1 MFTKKDLEQI
11 KARGADFKDIEAQLE
26 YYKKGFPPLK
36 LVKPA
41 TIGDG
46 IITFDQNALQ
56 HVLDFYDK
64 TSAYKKVLK
73 FVPASG
79 VASRMFKNL
88 QEFRNANYSKEEAS
102 VIISGQTAFDSPGNF
117 FKKLHHF
124 SFYPKLK
131 EVLKSK
137 GYDIDQ
143 LLSAHE
149 YNLIIDHFLFENGLN
164 YSNLPKALLHF
175 HKYNGYNRTSI
186 EEHLVEAASYATA
199 TDRSANIHFTLSPEH
214 ISRFEHLIQTK
225 LPDYEKKYHVKY
237 NISFSIQEP
246 STNTIAVD
254 LNNKPF
260 REKDG
265 SLVFRPG
272 GHGALL
278 ENMNK
283 LDADLIFVKNIDNVV
298 PEHRSEDTVT
308 FKKLIGGHLLYL
320 QKRVFDFLQKIET
333 GKDDSAFIEETR
345 NFISNEL
352 LIKLPHQFTENNKS
366 ILDYFYQKLNRPIR
380 VCGMVKNEGE
390 PGGGPFWVKN
400 GDGSESLQIVESSQ
414 VDMNNPVQLNI
425 LKSSTHFNPVD
436 LVCATKDHHNN
447 PFSLPKYSDPD
458 TGFITIK
465 SKDGKELKALELPG
479 LWNGAMANWNTVFVE
494 VPLSTFNP
502 VKTIND
508 LLREEHL

>member
-1 MFTKKDLEQI
+1 MFSAKDIEQI
-11 KARGADFKDIEAQLE
+11 KSRGAELKDIEEQLS
-26 YYKKGFPPLK
+26 YYKKGFPPLR

-41 TIGDG
+41 IIGDG
-46 IITFDQNALQ
+46 IIIFDEKARRE
-56 HVLDFYDK
+56 VIDFYDK
-64 TSAYKKVLK
+64 TSVHKKVLK

-79 VASRMFKNL
+79 AASRMFKNL
-88 QEFRNANYSKEEAS
+88 QEFRNANHLKEEAAEILS
-102 VIISGQTAFDSPGNF
+102 SQTAFDSPGNF
-117 FKKLHHF
+117 FKNLQHF
-124 SFYPKLK
+124 SFYPSLK
-131 EVLKSK
+131 KVLKSK
-137 GYDIDQ
+137 GYEIEQ
-143 LLSAHE
+143 LLADHE
-149 YNLIIDHFLFENGLN
+149 YNLIIDHFLFEKGLN

-175 HKYNGYNRTSI
+175 HKYEGFNRTSI
-186 EEHLVEAASYATA
+186 EEHLVEAANYATA

-214 ISRFEHLIQTK
+214 ISRFEHLIQNK
-225 LPDYEKKYHVKY
+225 LPEYEKKYRVKY
-237 NISFSIQEP
+237 NITFSIQEP

-254 LNNKPF
+254 MNNEPF
-260 REKDG
+260 REKEG

-298 PEHRSEDTVT
+298 PEHRSGDTVT
-308 FKKLIGGHLLYL
+308 YKKLIGGHLLYL
-320 QKRVFDFLQKIET
+320 QQMVFDYLNKIGS
-333 GKDDSAFIEETR
+333 GKNDTAFIKEIR

-352 LIKLPHQFTENNKS
+352 LIKLPAKYSDNNEVT
-366 ILDYFYQKLNRPIR
+366 LDYFSSKLNRPIR

-400 GDGSESLQIVESSQ
+400 TDGSESLQIVESSQ
-414 VDMNNPVQLNI
+414 VDIHDPVQLTI

-436 LVCATKDHHNN
+436 LVCATKDYKNN
-447 PFSLPKYSDPD
+447 SFSLSKFRDPE

-465 SKDGKELKALELPG
+465 SKDGKDLKALELPG
-479 LWNGAMANWNTVFVE
+479 LWNGAMANWNTIFVE

>member
-1 MFTKKDLEQI
+1 MFSANDIEQI
-11 KARGADFKDIEAQLE
+11 KSRGANLNDIEEQIA

-46 IITFDQNALQ
+46 IITFDEKSRQE
-56 HVLDFYDK
+56 VLGFYDK
-64 TSAYKKVLK
+64 ISVQKTVLK

-79 VASRMFKNL
+79 AASRMFKNL
-88 QEFRNANYSKEEAS
+88 QEFRNANYPKKQAEEL
-102 VIISGQTAFDSPGNF
+102 ISAQTAFDSPGNF

-124 SFYPKLK
+124 SFFPSLK
-131 EVLKSK
+131 KVLESN
-137 GYDIDQ
+137 GYDIKE
-143 LLSAHE
+143 LLAAHE
-149 YNLIIDHFLFENGLN
+149 YNLIIDHFLFESGLN

-175 HKYNGYNRTSI
+175 HKYEGFNRTSI
-186 EEHLVEAASYATA
+186 EEHLVEAANYATA
-199 TDRSANIHFTLSPEH
+199 TDRTANIHFTLSPEH
-214 ISRFEHLIQTK
+214 ISRFEHLIKAK
-225 LPDYEKKYHVKY
+225 LPEYEKKYKVKY
-237 NISFSIQEP
+237 KITFSIQDP
-246 STNTIAVD
+246 ATNTIAVD
-254 LNNKPF
+254 MNNEPF

-265 SLVFRPG
+265 SIVFRPG

-283 LDADLIFVKNIDNVV
+283 LDADVIFVKNIDNVV
-298 PEHRSEDTVT
+298 PEHRSDDTVT
-308 FKKLIGGHLLYL
+308 YKKLIGGHLLYL
-320 QKRVFDFLQKIET
+320 QQKVFDYLNKIES
-333 GKDDSAFIEETR
+333 GKNETEFIAEIS
-345 NFISNEL
+345 NFIDKEL
-352 LIKLPHQFTENNKS
+352 LIKLHAKYSENNKYT
-366 ILDYFYQKLNRPIR
+366 LEYFYQKLNRPIR

-400 GDGSESLQIVESSQ
+400 ADGSESLQIVESSQ
-414 VDMNNPVQLNI
+414 VDMNDPVQLNI

-436 LVCATKDHHNN
+436 LVCATKDYKNN
-447 PFSLPKYSDPD
+447 PFPLPEYRDPE
-458 TGFITIK
+458 TGFIAIK
-465 SKDGKELKALELPG
+465 SKDGKDLKALELPG